1 MVKVALLIGVSE
13 YGPGLTALPMA
24 LKNVE
29 SMQRVLQHSEMG
41 GFDEVKTIVN
51 PNPPLMRKAIE
62 ALCSERTQGDLVV
75 LFFSGYTFLDHKGNL
90 SLGTSITRQS
100 STAEII
106 PITTVAV
113 SLVNEIISNSH
124 CQQQLVILDSCLKN
138 TFEEKSTL
146 NSDKNFYIKTQLGGK
161 RRTVISCA
169 TAVPHSLKDI
179 KYNLSAYTSYL
190 VEAIETG
197 GADKNLDGWISVKE
211 MHEYACRKLKQAA
224 PALKPKF
231 DTPGE
236 ENQILLSKA
245 PIADFKRI
253 YRQEVEL
260 WVSLGEISATA
271 RISLMSLAKNGQ
283 LSPEECEAIEAEVL
297 RPHREYQEKVQL
309 YKREFRKK
317 LHSNYPLDNEHYEY
331 LRHLQQFLGIKDQDI
346 EKIREQ
352 VIHQLESGYQEE
364 DNSNSTI
371 QQKLPSL
378 SESIASSLPVS
389 VSTSPDERIKSDQL
403 EQHKEE
409 LFKISAAPLK
419 KAQTLSLV
427 KINSNPALE
436 VSSSLSASATNPVS
450 TFTSAFPKRTM
461 VGIAV
466 AGGLTVLAWA
476 LGFQNQGSVESR
488 QESIETISSERL
500 AIISGQQTNVEQ
512 GTTNKSLE
520 IPSVIPKP
528 TIPETFAT
536 PESSLLPS
544 PTLTPTKTDEDT
556 TPKVYPSSQAAKPPE
571 RNGCWISINGNIRS
585 QPTSLESNTITS
597 FKRELIVTGKQTPRG
612 WIQVRLPS
620 YKLGW
625 VHPNVIVTST
635 GEMNSCLS
643 KKGISIRRVND
654 L

>member
-29 SMQRVLQHSEMG
+29 SMQRVLQHAEMG
-41 GFDEVKTIVN
+41 GFDEVKTLVN

-75 LFFSGYTFLDHKGNL
+75 LFFSGYSFLDHKGNL
-90 SLGTSITRQS
+90 SLGTSITRQR

-106 PITTVAV
+106 PITTVAA

-138 TFEEKSTL
+138 TFEEKLTVE
-146 NSDKNFYIKTQLGGK
+146 SDKNFYIKTQLGGK
-161 RRTVISCA
+161 GRTVLSCA
-169 TAVPHSLKDI
+169 AAVPRFLKNI
-179 KYNLSAYTSYL
+179 KFELSGYTSYL
-190 VEAIETG
+190 VEAIESG
-197 GADKNLDGWISVKE
+197 AADKNLDGWISVKE

-253 YRQEVEL
+253 YRQEVEI

-283 LSPEECEAIEAEVL
+283 LSPENCAAIEAEVL
-297 RPHREYQEKVQL
+297 RPYREYQEKVQL
-309 YKREFRKK
+309 YRREFRKE
-317 LHSNYPLDNEHYEY
+317 LRSNYPLGSKNYEY
-331 LRHLQQFLGIKDQDI
+331 LSYLQQFLGIKDQDI
-346 EKIREQ
+346 EKIRERLTQ
-352 VIHQLESGYQEE
+352 QLDRGDQEKN
-364 DNSNSTI
+364 NSNSKT
-371 QQKLPSL
+371 QQKLSSL

-389 VSTSPDERIKSDQL
+389 VSNSPDERVQSDQL
-403 EQHKEE
+403 ERHKEE
-409 LFKISAAPLK
+409 LFKTSAAPLE
-419 KAQTLSLV
+419 KAQTLSAV
-427 KINSNPALE
+427 QINSTPALE

-450 TFTSAFPKRTM
+450 TSAFPKKTM

-466 AGGLTVLAWA
+466 AGGLTILAWA

-488 QESIETISSERL
+488 QESIETISFDPSP
-500 AIISGQQTNVEQ
+500 IISGQQTNAEQ
-512 GTTNKSLE
+512 GITNKSLE
-520 IPSVIPKP
+520 SPSLIPKP
-528 TIPETFAT
+528 TIPETVAT
-536 PESSLLPS
+536 PEASLLPS
-544 PTLTPTKTDEDT
+544 PTPTPTKTDEDT
-556 TPKVYPSSQAAKPPE
+556 TSKVDPSSQATKPPE
-571 RNGCWISINGNIRS
+571 KKGCWISINGNIRS
-585 QPTSLESNTITS
+585 QPTSLDSNTITS

-643 KKGISIRRVND
+643 KKGITIRKVND